1 MLSKKGSLKPVPFT
15 LNRVKIPTVPL
26 PVPLNEMINVD
37 AILVTHI
44 HMHHFD
50 NEAKKVLAKDIP
62 IFCKPNDWKKF
73 NHAGCRKIIY
83 SR

>member
-1 MLSKKGSLKPVPFT
+1 MEIQLIRNATLLIYFGGKKILVDPMLSKKGSLKPVPFT

-44 HMHHFD
+44 HYAPF
-50 NEAKKVLAKDIP
+50 
-62 IFCKPNDWKKF
+62 
-73 NHAGCRKIIY
+73 
-83 SR
+83 